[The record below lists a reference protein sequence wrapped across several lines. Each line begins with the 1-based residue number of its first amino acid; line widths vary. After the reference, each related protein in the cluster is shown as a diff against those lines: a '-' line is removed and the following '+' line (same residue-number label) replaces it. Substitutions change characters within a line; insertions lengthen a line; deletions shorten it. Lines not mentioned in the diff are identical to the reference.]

1 MAEALVSF
9 VHERLAEL
17 MTLEEKVKFSGGG
30 IGIAIED
37 AQKTLD
43 SIRLFL
49 KNADAKQGDDELR
62 KRVAEIREAAC
73 DLEDVIESHVSKEA
87 NSKKKARGMKVL
99 AKGFACVGAA
109 DLGKIVSE
117 IKRINTKISDLRGEL
132 QKFGITQI
140 KENNGGST
148 YFGRRN
154 RMLRRTYS
162 PVRKQN
168 VVGLVKDVRQLV
180 RHLLAEDQKSSHR
193 VVSIWGMGGLGKT
206 TIAQEVYHNEMV
218 RKHFERF
225 AWVCVCISTRCKQ
238 TCFGRNFD

>member
-30 IGIAIED
+30 IGVAIKD
-37 AQKTLD
+37 ALKTLD

-87 NSKKKARGMKVL
+87 SSKKKARGMKVL
-99 AKGFACVGAA
+99 AKGFACVSAA

-117 IKRINTKISDLRGEL
+117 IKRINAKISDLRGEL
-132 QKFGITQI
+132 QKLGITQL

-148 YFGRRN
+148 YFVRRN

-180 RHLLAEDQKSSHR
+180 RHLLKEDQKSSHR
-193 VVSIWGMGGLGKT
+193 VVSVWGRGGLGKT

-225 AWVCVCISTRCKQ
+225 AWVCVYLNTL
-238 TCFGRNFD
+238 